1 MRRRKSDKIITSIL
15 YLPKLLIY
23 KMILLVMWTILTI
36 RDKEPFAQK
45 LAP

>member
-1 MRRRKSDKIITSIL
+1 MRGRKSDKIIISIL

-23 KMILLVMWTILTI
+23 KMIPLVMWTILTI
-36 RDKEPFAQK
+36 RNKEPYAQM